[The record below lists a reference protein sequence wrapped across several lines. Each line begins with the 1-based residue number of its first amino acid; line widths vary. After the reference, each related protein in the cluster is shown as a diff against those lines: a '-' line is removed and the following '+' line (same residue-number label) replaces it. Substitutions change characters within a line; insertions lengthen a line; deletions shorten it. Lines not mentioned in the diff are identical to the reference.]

1 MPNYYI
7 HIHSQQHHLHTS
19 YTYTRNSI
27 TYSECHYQ
35 RMRPVRFWRRN
46 RRGGF
51 FFDFFLLKKLWWRNR
66 RGGKNLGTFSLKN
79 SGREIGGAENFF
91 LSFFLPKKLWWR
103 NRRGGKNLDP
113 LLPRHAGGGISA
125 GAEPER
131 NAILRRSGTRPEPER
146 KQACHRHHSAFSTI
160 FGQNTPEGGDPP
172 SGPPNPSA

>member
-1 MPNYYI
+1 MSAI
-7 HIHSQQHHLHTS
+7 TS
-19 YTYTRNSI
+19 A
-27 TYSECHYQ
+27 CDQ
-35 RMRPVRFWRRN
+35 CGF
-46 RRGGF
+46 GGEIGGADF
-51 FFDFFLLKKLWWRNR
+51 FLTFFLLKKLWWRNR

-160 FGQNTPEGGDPP
+160 FGQNTPEGGTPPLDPP
-172 SGPPNPSA
+172 ILVPRDVVSKILACGPPCTPLK